1 MKYVFIYV
9 PLRTGE
15 VVKFVTTGRYQETGK
30 EREACTPSAL
40 VTSNGTGSGPTTFSP
55 QKQYVHETQNE
66 PAFTSTSYTNQC
78 LMRRPLTG
86 CCACF
91 QRHSTVGSKENQLR
105 LKSLLSKNALR
116 FTLKAGESQS
126 RTCVC
131 LYCVLFSILE
141 FLLSYFWCLRE

>member
-66 PAFTSTSYTNQC
+66 PAC

-86 CCACF
+86 CCARF

-116 FTLKAGESQS
+116 FTLKAGESQMEQNL
-126 RTCVC
+126 C
-131 LYCVLFSILE
+131 LP
-141 FLLSYFWCLRE
+141 LLCFI